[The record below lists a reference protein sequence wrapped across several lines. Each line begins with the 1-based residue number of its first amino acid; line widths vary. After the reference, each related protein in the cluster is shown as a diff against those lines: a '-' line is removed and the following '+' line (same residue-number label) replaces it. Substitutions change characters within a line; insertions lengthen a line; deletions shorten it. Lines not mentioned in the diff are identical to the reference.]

1 VTFVRKGKIAF
12 EVSLFPKTPSTM
24 KYFVIFFFALTFLG
38 SCNPKTSDNS
48 TVSGNVEEVD
58 AATFKN
64 LIASGNGIVLD
75 VRTPGEVAQGIIP
88 DAFVID
94 ISESGFEEKIQSLPK
109 DKEVYVYCAIGGRS
123 RQAAQI
129 LLDNGF
135 PKVYNLSGGIVDWSR
150 NGYEVVKGK

>member
-1 VTFVRKGKIAF
+1 
-12 EVSLFPKTPSTM
+12 M

-48 TVSGNVEEVD
+48 TVSGKVEEVD

-150 NGYEVVKGK
+150 NGFEVVKGK

>member
-1 VTFVRKGKIAF
+1 
-12 EVSLFPKTPSTM
+12 M
-24 KYFVIFFFALTFLG
+24 KQIVIFFFALTFLG
-38 SCNPKTSDNS
+38 SCNSKTSDNI
-48 TVSGNVEEVD
+48 TVSGKVEEVD
-58 AATFKN
+58 ATTFKN

-94 ISESGFEEKIQSLPK
+94 ISQSGFEEKIQSLPK

-135 PKVYNLSGGIVDWSR
+135 PKVYNLSGGIVDWR
-150 NGYEVVKGK
+150 KNGFKLGNAN